1 MEIPSNVRVYFDA
14 IAGEARRG
22 RLLAVSDA
30 GYYEVSLQ
38 LAGGSFRALLPIERT
53 FILSDEPEEQ
63 VSESIEI
70 ER

>member
-1 MEIPSNVRVYFDA
+1 MEIPSNVRIYFDA

-22 RLLAVSDA
+22 RLLAISES

-53 FILSDEPEEQ
+53 FVLADEPEEE
-63 VSESIEI
+63 VGESIEI